1 MGLATTLMN
10 DLEYISDKVHKAW
23 FVDLFV
29 RASNSVAI
37 GFYEKLG
44 YCIHRTVSG
53 YYSSGF
59 KKEDAKDMRK
69 CMSID
74 THKKSL
80 ICKKKVIK
88 PKELEWNTI

>member
-1 MGLATTLMN
+1 MGLATILMN
-10 DLEYISDKVHKAW
+10 DLEYITDKIHKAW

-37 GFYEKLG
+37 GFYQKLG
-44 YCIHRTVSG
+44 YSIYRTVDK
-53 YYSSGF
+53 YYSSDG
-59 KKEDAKDMRK
+59 EDAKDMRK

-74 THKKSL
+74 KKQKSL
-80 ICKKKVIK
+80 ICKKKTIK